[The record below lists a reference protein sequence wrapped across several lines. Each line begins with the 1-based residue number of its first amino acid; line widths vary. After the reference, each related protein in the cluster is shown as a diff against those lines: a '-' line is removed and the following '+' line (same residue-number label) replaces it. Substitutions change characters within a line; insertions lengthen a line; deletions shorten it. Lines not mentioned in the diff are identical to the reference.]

1 MWVFLNDSMVSVVA
15 HRTKPRHL
23 MVRARLEGDL
33 LRLFPGGVVVERT
46 PDADYAYRC
55 TVTRAKLAKA
65 LAARA
70 EAIDYPNFK
79 GSLASARGD
88 QSPATMRVRSQAYHR
103 TWDAMMDA
111 QQELEPDT
119 GRGAW

>member
-1 MWVFLNDSMVSVVA
+1 MYTPDFLDAFDRLVA
-15 HRTKPRHL
+15 FDAETTGK
-23 MVRARLEGDL
+23 
-33 LRLFPGGVVVERT
+33 RT

-55 TVTRAKLAKA
+55 TVTRTVFANVV
-65 LAARA
+65 AARA
-70 EAIDYPNFK
+70 AAIDYPNFK
-79 GSLASARGD
+79 GSLATAKGD
-88 QSPATMRVRSQAYHR
+88 QRPSTFMARSQAYHR

>member
-1 MWVFLNDSMVSVVA
+1 MWIFLNDAMVSAVA
-15 HRTKPRHL
+15 HRTKPGHL
-23 MVRARLEGDL
+23 MVRARLAGDL
-33 LRLFPGGVVVERT
+33 ERLFPRAKVERT

-55 TVTRAKLAKA
+55 TVTRTVFANVV
-65 LAARA
+65 AARA
-70 EAIDYPNFK
+70 AAIDYPNFK
-79 GSLASARGD
+79 GSLATAKGD
-88 QSPATMRVRSQAYHR
+88 QPPSTYMARSQAYHR

>member
-1 MWVFLNDSMVSVVA
+1 MWVFLNDAMVSAVA
-15 HRTKPRHL
+15 HRTRPGHL
-23 MVRARLEGDL
+23 MVRARIAGDL
-33 LRLFPGGVVVERT
+33 ERLFPRATVTRT

-55 TVTRAKLAKA
+55 TVTRAYFAMVLSQ
-65 LAARA
+65 RA

-79 GSLASARGD
+79 GSLAAAKGD
-88 QSPATMRVRSQAYHR
+88 QRPSTYMARSQAYHR